1 MCPHLGSPEKLSGQL
16 GSNPSTWIVSPALP
30 QASYSQQPAPFT
42 TRRSPTTLRDGVLQ
56 FVGGHMAASR
66 YFPVIAVLSSLD
78 VPARSVLER
87 LRRERG
93 RNVCRRTIND
103 ARYAKNRG
111 RKRPRG
117 NLAWRSLVSRTSAG
131 PGNCLGLRSFTT
143 RAACDL
149 IISQCAL
156 LSRHPPRPGPWYSGM
171 VHATKI
177 ESQ

>member
-1 MCPHLGSPEKLSGQL
+1 MCAAAQL
-16 GSNPSTWIVSPALP
+16 MTRDMRKTEVVNGHV
-30 QASYSQQPAPFT
+30 AS
-42 TRRSPTTLRDGVLQ
+42 
-56 FVGGHMAASR
+56 
-66 YFPVIAVLSSLD
+66 
-78 VPARSVLER
+78 
-87 LRRERG
+87 
-93 RNVCRRTIND
+93 
-103 ARYAKNRG
+103 
-111 RKRPRG
+111 
-117 NLAWRSLVSRTSAG
+117 WRSLVSRTSAG